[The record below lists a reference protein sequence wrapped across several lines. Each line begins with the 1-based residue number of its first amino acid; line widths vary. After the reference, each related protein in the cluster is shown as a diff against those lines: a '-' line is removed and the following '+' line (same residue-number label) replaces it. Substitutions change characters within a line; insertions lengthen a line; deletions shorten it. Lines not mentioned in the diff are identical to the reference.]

1 MNFSQ
6 ADTVAKNL
14 NLEFQKTLI
23 LDVCSASILHFERN
37 SQVID
42 CEAEAFTVK
51 ITPCPTK
58 CGSNLAP
65 KTYGAVESEYNK
77 RWVTSSRISYQ

>member
-51 ITPCPTK
+51 ITLYSKSNETK
-58 CGSNLAP
+58 QDELVCMCSN
-65 KTYGAVESEYNK
+65 V
-77 RWVTSSRISYQ
+77 YQNV